1 MLVLGVGNP
10 MKGDD
15 GIGPAVASRLALLC
29 SEAGMG
35 PTESGSPLI
44 TAFDCGTT
52 PENYTSVV
60 RRLQPQLLVIVDAAE
75 MGIPPGNCRI
85 IPRERLGALGLSTH
99 SMPLSLFMSY
109 VGGLADEIVL
119 VGVQPVATT
128 FGRGLSAEAL
138 AAIEALVEC
147 LLHGRLRGLPL
158 LD

>member
-15 GIGPAVASRLALLC
+15 GIGPAVASRLASLC
-29 SEAGMG
+29 SEPGAS
-35 PTESGSPLI
+35 PAEDGSPHIIALN
-44 TAFDCGTT
+44 CGTT

-60 RRLQPQLLVIVDAAE
+60 RRVQPQWLVIVDAAE
-75 MGIPPGNCRI
+75 MDISAGACRI
-85 IPRERLGALGLSTH
+85 IPHERVGALGLSTH

-109 VGGLADEIVL
+109 VSDLVDEIML

-128 FGRGLSAEAL
+128 FGSELSQEAV
-138 AAIEALVEC
+138 AAIDALVAC
-147 LLHGRLRGLPL
+147 VMQGRLRDLPL